1 MIEEDEWDVIETLKD
16 MRNIPFK
23 QYKMRMGY
31 RGSANRSKVYN
42 VKGLESFGKIR
53 GVEDFIEESEDYDSE
68 ENT

>member
-42 VKGLESFGKIR
+42 EKGLESFGKIR
-53 GVEDFIEESEDYDSE
+53 GV
-68 ENT
+68 